1 MRINT
6 NSWNKFRYTLYAPGY
21 DSIARVFEKSRK
33 RSIESL
39 EVNRGDSVLIV
50 GAGTGLDLEFLPGN
64 CDITATDLTPSM
76 VDRIKKRSLELDLP
90 VNALVM
96 DGQKLDFQDES
107 FDKVILHLILAVLP
121 DPFACINEAVRVMK
135 RGGTMVIFD
144 KFVPKGRKLS
154 LRRRIVNIFANLL
167 ASDITRDLESILQ
180 NSGLTVISDEGAD
193 WKGNFRLIKLFKP
206 WKHKKLQCKL
216 WFKNHEFIKSQHH
229 KLK

>member
-206 WKHKKLQCKL
+206 
-216 WFKNHEFIKSQHH
+216 
-229 KLK
+229 